1 MPLSRYL
8 PMASPDDKPQAAV
21 SAASPFAPTS
31 ESNRTK
37 SVATRLTDAEFVE
50 IEYMASSAGKK
61 VAEWLREA
69 ALAQARTAGE
79 EKTDTVLLAELLA
92 LRCMVVNLLAI
103 ASKGPLSDETLRKI
117 SAYADS
123 IKDQKAE
130 ELLAQKRRQMEPET
144 QEKAP

>member
-1 MPLSRYL
+1 MT
-8 PMASPDDKPQAAV
+8 SPDDKPQASV
-21 SAASPFAPTS
+21 PAASPSAPTS

-37 SVATRLTDAEFVE
+37 SIATRLTDAEFAE
-50 IEYMASSAGKK
+50 IESAAASAGKK

-92 LRCMVVNLLAI
+92 LRSMVVNLFAV

-117 SAYADS
+117 SAYADA

-130 ELLAQKRRQMEPET
+130 ELLARKRCQMAPET

>member
-1 MPLSRYL
+1 MTSANGKTPV
-8 PMASPDDKPQAAV
+8 AAP
-21 SAASPFAPTS
+21 SAAPAASAN

-37 SVATRLTDAEFVE
+37 SIATRLTDAEFAE
-50 IEYMASSAGKK
+50 IESAAASAGKK

-92 LRCMVVNLLAI
+92 LRSMVVNLLAI

-130 ELLAQKRRQMEPET
+130 ELLARKRRRMEPET

>member
-1 MPLSRYL
+1 MTSANGKTPV
-8 PMASPDDKPQAAV
+8 AAP
-21 SAASPFAPTS
+21 SAAPAVPTS

-37 SVATRLTDAEFVE
+37 SIATRLTDAEFAE
-50 IEYMASSAGKK
+50 IESAASRAGKK

-79 EKTDTVLLAELLA
+79 EKVTDTVLLAEVMA
-92 LRCMVVNLLAI
+92 LRSLIVNLFAV

-130 ELLAQKRRQMEPET
+130 ELLARKRRRMAPET

>member
-1 MPLSRYL
+1 
-8 PMASPDDKPQAAV
+8 
-21 SAASPFAPTS
+21 
-31 ESNRTK
+31 
-37 SVATRLTDAEFVE
+37 
-50 IEYMASSAGKK
+50 
-61 VAEWLREA
+61 
-69 ALAQARTAGE
+69 
-79 EKTDTVLLAELLA
+79 
-92 LRCMVVNLLAI
+92 MVVNLLAI

>member
-1 MPLSRYL
+1 M
-8 PMASPDDKPQAAV
+8 
-21 SAASPFAPTS
+21 
-31 ESNRTK
+31 
-37 SVATRLTDAEFVE
+37 
-50 IEYMASSAGKK
+50 
-61 VAEWLREA
+61 AEWLRES
-69 ALAQARTAGE
+69 ALTQARIDGE

-92 LRCMVVNLLAI
+92 LRSMIVNLFAV